1 MSHIQRTERIKI
13 PSVLVLIAAY
23 NGLRWLPKQV
33 ESILNQESVRVKL
46 LISVDVSVDGTEQW
60 VDEFALSDDRVTV
73 LPHGMRFGGAAPN
86 FFRLLREADLSDVDF
101 VSLADQDDIWLPNK
115 LSRAVNV
122 LDNTKMDAYSSD
134 VIAFWPDGRQS
145 RVRKSQ
151 AQVEWD
157 FLFEAAGPGCTYVM
171 RTALAKN
178 LQIDLRHQ
186 AERANQIGL
195 HDWFIYAYA
204 RTHQNHWV
212 IDDQAL
218 ILYRQH
224 EHNQVGVNQ
233 GIAGFLHRYRKVLNG
248 WAINQAIL
256 IADLVGVKNTAFV
269 RTHLNKSRMGFL
281 RLAFCARKCRRR
293 LRDQFVFALMCLLL
307 AIKGPA

>member
-23 NGLRWLPKQV
+23 NGLRWLPEQV

-101 VSLADQDDIWLPNK
+101 VSLADQDDVWMPSK
-115 LSRAVNV
+115 LNRAVEILHKTNA
-122 LDNTKMDAYSSD
+122 DAYSSD
-134 VIAFWPDGRQS
+134 AIALWLDGRQS
-145 RVRKSQ
+145 HVRKSQ

-171 RTALAKN
+171 RTALAKK
-178 LQIDLRHQ
+178 LQIELRNH
-186 AERANQIGL
+186 AEHSNQIEL

-204 RTHQNHWV
+204 RTHQCCWV
-212 IDDQAL
+212 IDGQAL

-233 GIAGFLHRYRKVLNG
+233 GIEGFLYRYRKVQSG

-256 IADLVGVKNTAFV
+256 IADLIGVKNTVFV
-269 RTHLNKSRMGFL
+269 QRHLNKSRLGFL
-281 RLAFCARKCRRR
+281 RLAFCARQCRRR